1 MFENRPTAP
10 ALISSRPGPQL
21 LTPRTISSGLIPQ
34 PPSPIPN
41 VPPTKNESYS
51 LFYPMMDEYF
61 NPSPS
66 VVQHVLVAVLQEP
79 VVSTGTPSSM
89 RIDQDTPS
97 TKPSSEES
105 SSRIV
110 IPTYVH

>member
-1 MFENRPTAP
+1 MRFVIFPT
-10 ALISSRPGPQL
+10 
-21 LTPRTISSGLIPQ
+21 
-34 PPSPIPN
+34 
-41 VPPTKNESYS
+41 
-51 LFYPMMDEYF
+51 FDEYF

-66 VVQHVLVAVLQEP
+66 VVQHVLVAVVQEP
-79 VVSTGTPSSM
+79 VVSTATPSST

-110 IPTYVH
+110 IPTYYDALLSSSEYKSYKDALTKSCWIDAMKSSTSLNI